1 VRERGIERER
11 EREGRSEG
19 ERERERNSRLVNLR
33 GPGGKGDAFGIQ
45 GHIRGNTWEAM
56 REYCSAPDRSRRR

>member
-1 VRERGIERER
+1 MREGETQREREREKNGARERKKERER
-11 EREGRSEG
+11 ERERQSIGQ
-19 ERERERNSRLVNLR
+19 LR

-56 REYCSAPDRSRRR
+56 RE